1 MKDWLKGAVR
11 SGGIQTRRVT
21 RFCWLDDKMNPDALW
36 QYSAAGW
43 LKQWM
48 FCPCG
53 QPYQYEP
60 LIINMAELTRGD
72 GIEYTSFITPPPPT
86 SYSLLLP
93 FFKSNNPHKAALI
106 ERLRLR
112 WFCCILQNNR
122 VTVTWDVQDIR
133 WPLPPSPWLWQDPS
147 AEWAESQSWSTLR
160 SEEAGQVL
168 REGSDEERG
177 KKREMLIYSNMCML
191 EKKK

>member
-1 MKDWLKGAVR
+1 MDVL
-11 SGGIQTRRVT
+11 S
-21 RFCWLDDKMNPDALW
+21 LW
-36 QYSAAGW
+36 TTLPIWATN
-43 LKQWM
+43 
-48 FCPCG
+48 
-53 QPYQYEP
+53 YQYGWVDQRRWYWIHF
-60 LIINMAELTRGD
+60 LH
-72 GIEYTSFITPPPPT
+72 YTPPPT

-191 EKKK
+191 EKKKKSFCSAYILKLNVQ